1 MNLLWYIKYLG
12 NMIIWCKFIWVDV
25 CFVFYNW
32 FINKRFFGR
41 FMFNCIWFYDKLYYY
56 YWFICIF
63 VNIG

>member
-25 CFVFYNW
+25 CFVCYNW

-41 FMFNCIWFYDKLYYY
+41 FIFNLVFG
-56 YWFICIF
+56 IF
-63 VNIG
+63 GFVGLDDFLMEV